1 MVLVFFFLTG
11 PIVAVVV
18 ADDVVVV
25 VDVVEIDAVAFSFP
39 VDEFESNFRLWFWL

>member
-11 PIVAVVV
+11 PIVVVVV

-25 VDVVEIDAVAFSFP
+25 VEAVEVDVVAFSFP
-39 VDEFESNFRLWFWL
+39 VDEFESNFWLWFWL